1 MHPAAPPPESPLTLA
16 QLKAE
21 VAAGTIHTVVIAMT
35 DMQGRLQGKR
45 LGARYFLDAVL
56 AHHAEGCSYQLAVDI
71 DMNTVGGYEITSWE
85 RGYGD
90 FVFVP
95 DLATLRRMPWHAG
108 TALVQCDLQW
118 ADGTPVVVSPRQ
130 VLRAQIDRLAGH
142 GLLAFAATELEF
154 IVFRDTYEQAWHKA
168 YRDLEPVNLYNVDY
182 ALLDTARIEPL
193 LARIRNGMVGAGLVL
208 ENSKGECNFG
218 QHEINFGYGPALQA
232 ADEHAVYKNG
242 AKEIAAQEGY
252 ALTFMAKFDQRE
264 GSSCHIHLS
273 LRDAGGAAVFAGR
286 EADGMSPLLRHFLA
300 GQLACMRELTLFFAP
315 NINSYK
321 RFAKGSFAP
330 TAVAWGRDNRTCAL
344 RLVGR
349 GASLRVENRVPGG
362 DANPYLAIAAMIAA
376 GLHGIEN
383 RLELEDAYPGNAY
396 TSDKPRVP
404 RNLYEAQAL
413 LRDSAMARAAFG
425 RPVID
430 HYLNMAQVEL
440 DAFEAAVTD
449 WERFR
454 GFERM

>member
-1 MHPAAPPPESPLTLA
+1 MHAQDPRPEGPLTLA
-16 QLKAE
+16 ELKAE
-21 VAAGTIHTVVIAMT
+21 VASGAIHTVVIAMT

-45 LGARYFLDAVL
+45 LAASYFLDTVL
-56 AHHAEGCSYQLAVDI
+56 EHKAEGCSYQLAVDI
-71 DMNTVGGYEITSWE
+71 EMNTVGGYALTSWE

-90 FVFVP
+90 FVFAP
-95 DLATLRRMPWHAG
+95 DLSTLRRIPWLQG
-108 TALVQCDLQW
+108 TALVMCDLECT
-118 ADGTPVVVSPRQ
+118 DGSPVNVAPRQ
-130 VLRAQIDRLAGH
+130 VLRRQIARLAER
-142 GLLAFAATELEF
+142 GLLPFAATELEF

-168 YRDLEPVNLYNVDY
+168 YRNLEPANLYNVDY
-182 ALLDTARIEPL
+182 ALLDTARLEPL
-193 LARIRNGMVGAGLVL
+193 LARIRNSMVGAGLVL

-218 QHEINFGYGPALQA
+218 QHEINFTYGPALRA
-232 ADEHAVYKNG
+232 ADEHAIYKNG

-252 ALTFMAKFDQRE
+252 SLTFMPKFNERE

-273 LRDAGGAAVFAGR
+273 LRDTQGGAVFAG
-286 EADGMSPLLRHFLA
+286 DGPDGTSRLFRQFLA
-300 GQLACMRELTLFFAP
+300 GQLACLRELTFFFAP

-344 RLVGR
+344 RVVGH

-376 GLHGIEN
+376 GLHGID
-383 RLELEDAYPGNAY
+383 RGLTLEDAFPGNAY
-396 TSDKPRVP
+396 ASDKPRVP
-404 RNLYEAQAL
+404 RNMYESRAL
-413 LRDSAMARAAFG
+413 LHDSAMAREAFG
-425 RPVID
+425 TEVLD

-440 DAFEAAVTD
+440 DAFESAVTD

-454 GFERM
+454 CFERM

>member
-1 MHPAAPPPESPLTLA
+1 MPPADTPLQSPLTLA

-45 LGARYFLDAVL
+45 LAARYFLDTVL

-71 DMNTVGGYEITSWE
+71 DMNTVSGYEITSWE

-108 TALVQCDLQW
+108 TALVLCDLQW

-130 VLRAQIDRLAGH
+130 VLRRQIERLAGH

-193 LARIRNGMVGAGLVL
+193 LARIRNNMVGAGLVL

-232 ADEHAVYKNG
+232 ADEHAIYKNG

-252 ALTFMAKFDQRE
+252 SLTFMAKFNQRE

-273 LRDAGGAAVFAGR
+273 LRNPDGTAVFAGS
-286 EADGMSPLLRHFLA
+286 EADGMSALFRHFLA

-344 RLVGR
+344 RVVGH

-362 DANPYLAIAAMIAA
+362 DANPYLALGAMIAA

-383 RLELEDAYPGNAY
+383 RLELEDAYPSNAY

-404 RNLYEAQAL
+404 HNLVEAQAL
-413 LRDSAMARAAFG
+413 LRDSAIARAAFG

-430 HYLNMAQVEL
+430 HYLNMAQVEI